1 MTLLATVDRRALW
14 FGLLAAPTAW
24 TIQGL
29 LGWWAG
35 ERICG
40 DMSIG
45 GVRGLTAVV
54 SMLALIVA
62 LAGVATAWRA
72 WDGTS
77 RAPHAIHAEAW
88 DRVEFM
94 ALGGLLVSS
103 AFTLGIIWG
112 ALPSLMLSACGRVR

>member
-1 MTLLATVDRRALW
+1 MTLLATIDRRALW
-14 FGLLAAPTAW
+14 FGLLAAPAAW

-40 DMSIG
+40 DLSIA
-45 GVRGLTAVV
+45 GVRGLTALG
-54 SMLALIVA
+54 SM
-62 LAGVATAWRA
+62 WRA
-72 WDGTS
+72 WLTTTS
-77 RAPHAIHAEAW
+77 APHPIHAEAW

-94 ALGGLLVSS
+94 ALGGFLVSS

-112 ALPSLMLSACGRVR
+112 ALPSLMLSACGRAR

>member
-1 MTLLATVDRRALW
+1 MSTIVAIDRRALW
-14 FGLLAAPTAW
+14 FTLLAAPTAW
-24 TIQGL
+24 TVQGL

-35 ERICG
+35 ERICA

-45 GVRGLTAVV
+45 GVRGLTALV

-62 LAGVATAWRA
+62 LVSVATAWRA
-72 WDGTS
+72 WAMAS
-77 RAPHAIHAEAW
+77 SAPHAIHAEAW

-94 ALGGLLVSS
+94 ALSGLFISA

>member
-1 MTLLATVDRRALW
+1 MSAVATIDRRVLW
-14 FGLLAAPTAW
+14 FTLVAAPVAW

-35 ERICG
+35 ERICA
-40 DMSIG
+40 DLSVG
-45 GVRGLTAVV
+45 GARGLTALV

-62 LAGVATAWRA
+62 LLSVATAWRVWGMA
-72 WDGTS
+72 SSG
-77 RAPHAIHAEAW
+77 PHAIHAEAW

-94 ALGGLLVSS
+94 ALSGLFISS